1 MLFRSLKFHY
11 IFLQHLTNHTLKN
24 LLFVSL
30 MSYFLYDF
38 SFHLTNTGSLYLC
51 CAGFLPLGL
60 PADDPFW
67 NAPDADWTSLKLWK
81 GIDLPAD
88 HAVN

>member
-1 MLFRSLKFHY
+1 MSVKISGEKYTMMEAPGTFDEKGWLKIGFCGAQPGIGEGY
-11 IFLQHLTNHTLKN
+11 I
-24 LLFVSL
+24 
-30 MSYFLYDF
+30 
-38 SFHLTNTGSLYLC
+38 NTGSLYLC

>member
-1 MLFRSLKFHY
+1 MAENRFLRSAAGYRSGL
-11 IFLQHLTNHTLKN
+11 IQGLTWLVTELG
-24 LLFVSL
+24 LS
-30 MSYFLYDF
+30 
-38 SFHLTNTGSLYLC
+38 
-51 CAGFLPLGL
+51 AGFLPLGL